1 MSTQNL
7 KILFNYLVLCFI
19 SKVLSFSNSV
29 LDYTYFQGEQIEI
42 LAGPITSSNNPI
54 PFNFY
59 HLDICKP
66 KKIEKEEDSLGEIL
80 TGKEMYKTSYEAFI
94 NKNEFCK
101 TFCIEEFSSTK
112 IKTLQWVLKKKY
124 SDRKSVV

>member
-1 MSTQNL
+1 MSTLNL

-29 LDYTYFQGEQIEI
+29 LDYTHFQGEQIEI

-94 NKNEFCK
+94 NKNLK
-101 TFCIEEFSSTK
+101 AVQSDKLVNLMSVLGQASDK
-112 IKTLQWVLKKKY
+112 INN
-124 SDRKSVV
+124 